1 MRWKCFCVFSF
12 IFHLRTV
19 CILLLLLE
27 GNNQI
32 PLSCWS
38 RTKFFLESSRVPI
51 QTVLVYNSL
60 WQGEPCWTEAPK
72 QNAALCTALVSG
84 KKKKKQ
90 QSKNGNCST
99 KIRNGWFAEPPAH
112 LRTSLRCRMAKSSR
126 RVAADTAHWALSAG
140 NHLIY
145 PFPTHT
151 CKGLLA
157 HPIICKWLRFEEQEG
172 LLMRYSCL
180 PCLSSLLFL
189 LFCSYHLR
197 GEMTDFVDN
206 LLKWDS

>member
-84 KKKKKQ
+84 KKKKNNRAKMAIAPPKSGMDGL
-90 QSKNGNCST
+90 QSHLPTWGHLWGAVWLRAAEEQLQTQPTEPWVLGTIWSIPSPLTPAKVSLLIPSFASGFALRNRRDYSCVTHACPASPLSCSSFSVLT
-99 KIRNGWFAEPPAH
+99 ISEVRWQI
-112 LRTSLRCRMAKSSR
+112 
-126 RVAADTAHWALSAG
+126 LS
-140 NHLIY
+140 
-145 PFPTHT
+145 
-151 CKGLLA
+151 
-157 HPIICKWLRFEEQEG
+157 IIC
-172 LLMRYSCL
+172 
-180 PCLSSLLFL
+180 
-189 LFCSYHLR
+189 
-197 GEMTDFVDN
+197 
-206 LLKWDS
+206 